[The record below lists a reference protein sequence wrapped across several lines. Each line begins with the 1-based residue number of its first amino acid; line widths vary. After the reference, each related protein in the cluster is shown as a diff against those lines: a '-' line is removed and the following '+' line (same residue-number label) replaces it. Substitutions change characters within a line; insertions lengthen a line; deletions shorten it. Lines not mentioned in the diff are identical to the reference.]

1 MSTQVIQRQ
10 ELLGFFELDETG
22 TVLYSNVEGANG
34 SLSQEMKGRNFFK
47 EVIDF
52 TNAEELRRRFETFKC
67 ESITASTFDFVCH
80 YANAGVPVRVLLARL
95 NKRSEPSRANS
106 VLVHIRRNL
115 TGSGMTIL

>member
-1 MSTQVIQRQ
+1 MSTPVQRQ

-22 TVLYSNVEGANG
+22 TVLYSNVAKANG
-34 SLSQEMKGRNFFK
+34 LLFQELKGRNFFK

-52 TNAEELRRRFETFKC
+52 TNGEELRRRFENFKC

-80 YANAGVPVRVLLARL
+80 YADAGVPVRVLLARL
-95 NKRSEPSRANS
+95 NKRSEPGGANS
-106 VLVHIRRNL
+106 VLVHIRKNL

>member
-1 MSTQVIQRQ
+1 MNTPALQRQ
-10 ELLGFFELDETG
+10 GLLGFFELDETG
-22 TVLYSNVEGANG
+22 TVLFSNAEGSNG

-52 TNAEELRRRFETFKC
+52 TNAEELRRRFEAFKF
-67 ESITASTFDFVCH
+67 ESVTASTFDFVCH

-95 NKRSEPSRANS
+95 NKRSEPGGANS

>member
-1 MSTQVIQRQ
+1 MGTPFIQRQ

-22 TVLYSNVEGANG
+22 NVLYSNVEGANG
-34 SLSQEMKGRNFFK
+34 SLSQELKGRNFFK

-52 TNAEELRRRFETFKC
+52 TNAEELRRRFEIFKC

-80 YANAGVPVRVLLARL
+80 YANDGIPVRVLLARL
-95 NKRSEPSRANS
+95 NRRSELPSANS

-115 TGSGMTIL
+115 TGSGLTIL